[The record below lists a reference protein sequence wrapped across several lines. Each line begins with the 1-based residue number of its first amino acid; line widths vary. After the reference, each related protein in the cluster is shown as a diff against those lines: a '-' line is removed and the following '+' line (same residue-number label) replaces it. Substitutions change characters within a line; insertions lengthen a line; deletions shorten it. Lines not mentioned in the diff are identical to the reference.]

1 MNSVEKNKVI
11 VETYVSAMN
20 ERDFTKLRAVFHDD
34 ARIEGVTG
42 AAPVDEAMIVWR
54 ALTGSL
60 NMTLKVE
67 GMVAEGDIVVVRFT
81 ESGRWTAPFLGMT
94 EPTGKSFELVA
105 IEWFELRDGLISRR
119 WGVRDAASQAR
130 QVGFPQAAG
139 PAKPAVGVKVVA

>member
-1 MNSVEKNKVI
+1 MNSVEKNKAI

-81 ESGRWTAPFLGMT
+81 ESGRWTAPFYLPAGGT
-94 EPTGKSFELVA
+94 WHLTLQLRLSAFEERTLVG
-105 IEWFELRDGLISRR
+105 EVEL
-119 WGVRDAASQAR
+119 
-130 QVGFPQAAG
+130 P
-139 PAKPAVGVKVVA
+139 